1 VILCLDH
8 RNFAL
13 NGDTR
18 TSFFALSRQSFP
30 SLRGI
35 TQLPQAPM
43 DYLVTSSFESWC
55 GLKRIQKGVG
65 YVLSRHQLFREL
77 VRIETQQ
84 LRRILCSTKG
94 HQLFRELVRIE
105 TPSSSCATPSAPS
118 PALSRAGAD

>member
-35 TQLPQAPM
+35 TQLPQW
-43 DYLVTSSFESWC
+43 YRF
-55 GLKRIQKGVG
+55 
-65 YVLSRHQLFREL
+65 SR
-77 VRIETQQ
+77 
-84 LRRILCSTKG
+84 
-94 HQLFRELVRIE
+94 
-105 TPSSSCATPSAPS
+105 
-118 PALSRAGAD
+118 